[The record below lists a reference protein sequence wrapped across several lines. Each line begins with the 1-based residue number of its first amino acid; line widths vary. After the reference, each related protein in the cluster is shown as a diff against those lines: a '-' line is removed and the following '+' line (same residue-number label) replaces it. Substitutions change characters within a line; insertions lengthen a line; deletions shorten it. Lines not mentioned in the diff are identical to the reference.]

1 MEKYWL
7 LTWNPKDPWDE
18 YEDWAKET
26 KNGKTYDCS
35 WNCKDTH
42 PKVGDHVFMKRSGNN
57 YNGIVAHGVVIKEPY
72 KKKHYKNS
80 EKEANDILDK
90 LLQQP
95 KRKQR
100 IASYDGKFVNDW
112 LEEENK
118 NGWYIIKVLE
128 WNEIDSMGTIYFHCR
143 FLMERGE

>member
-1 MEKYWL
+1 MDKRVETYSVG
-7 LTWNPKDPWDE
+7 TSFDE
-18 YEDWAKET
+18 MIDYAKKMNHINE
-26 KNGKTYDCS
+26 N
-35 WNCKDTH
+35 
-42 PKVGDHVFMKRSGNN
+42 
-57 YNGIVAHGVVIKEPY
+57 
-72 KKKHYKNS
+72 
-80 EKEANDILDK
+80 EANDILDK
-90 LLQQP
+90 LLNS